1 MKRCL
6 LDTNAFSLLL
16 GNQTPEKWSRI
27 WREIRMGQRGLVL
40 IEPLVSEMYY
50 KNIPKLGKKR
60 AKDQIL
66 WLKSLIKADIHSL
79 DDNDA
84 INAGT
89 IKVDYSSNGLSL
101 VDCFLLSVAK
111 KQNALILT
119 TDHSIRDVARKL
131 RVEVNFLPFRG
142 P

>member
-1 MKRCL
+1 
-6 LDTNAFSLLL
+6 
-16 GNQTPEKWSRI
+16 
-27 WREIRMGQRGLVL
+27 MGQRGLVL

-50 KNIPKLGKKR
+50 MNVWKFGKKKT
-60 AKDQIL
+60 KDKIL
-66 WLKSLIKADIHSL
+66 GLKSFKEAEEYSL

-84 INAGT
+84 INAGA
-89 IKVDYSSNGLSL
+89 IKVDYKNLSL

-131 RVEVNFLPFRG
+131 RVEVSFLPFKG
-142 P
+142 S